1 MPLCKKQNNYLGWGI
16 PQTIKIGRPA
26 SILDNTQIFKTIQV
40 YIWYLHQMKETRKIS
55 RLLSCWLCQ
64 LECCIMWLLETPTFW
79 QRVCVNGSFPI
90 DFSNSRYD
98 NSLAVIFREHY
109 FHLILECYPAAKP
122 INRYFMNQWPIKN
135 VLESAE
141 SPKIYKPRSC
151 NFNAFGPK
159 IFHVSA
165 HFKTLHLTPIF
176 FQSPINLL
184 YN

>member
-1 MPLCKKQNNYLGWGI
+1 MPLCKKQNNYLGWGRNSADDKNWK
-16 PQTIKIGRPA
+16 T
-26 SILDNTQIFKTIQV
+26 SIHPGYLKSSKLYKYT
-40 YIWYLHQMKETRKIS
+40 IWYLHQMKETRKIS

-90 DFSNSRYD
+90 DFSNSRYH

-141 SPKIYKPRSC
+141 SPKIYKPWSC

-159 IFHVSA
+159 TFHVSA
-165 HFKTLHLTPIF
+165 HFKTLFT
-176 FQSPINLL
+176 
-184 YN
+184 